1 MIIIIIMNVRL
12 LMSHVANYCVSGTSR
27 SGRLNTPDVPCYS
40 SIKSRSRS
48 VAAAINNNTVNYYMH
63 KAWYNDKSGR
73 SRGRDPNC
81 PAIVE
86 ALDFNWLYF
95 HMMMKRELEPHVVT
109 PITIALIAK
118 RCLRSEVLEN
128 TSPDELL

>member
-27 SGRLNTPDVPCYS
+27 SGRLYRPDVTCYS
-40 SIKSRSRS
+40 SIKNRSRS
-48 VAAAINNNTVNYYMH
+48 VAAAINNNTVNCYMH

-73 SRGRDPNC
+73 SRGRDP
-81 PAIVE
+81 AIVE
-86 ALDFNWLYF
+86 ALDFNCR
-95 HMMMKRELEPHVVT
+95 MMMKRELEPHVVT